1 MSQWAW
7 LPLFLRGLSDTVF
20 SLTCGWRDGKNEW
33 AGDQEIWASYR
44 FGHRGVM
51 MEEAVRM
58 LSHGVN
64 HTSMERRECHHALGL
79 ELTFLCSGPAE
90 WFGTLIQHTAV
101 RKTLKLH
108 RVMNGIFSN
117 VMGNLWM
124 EWEFGP
130 QLFIIYSPTFKW
142 FRSKRATLFLTIL
155 SLWWRLGFLYAEGYI
170 WF

>member
-124 EWEFGP
+124 EWE
-130 QLFIIYSPTFKW
+130 
-142 FRSKRATLFLTIL
+142 L
-155 SLWWRLGFLYAEGYI
+155 SLVPKCSLFTLQHSNGLGLREQHFFSLSSHYDGG
-170 WF
+170 